1 MSLHADARLYAG
13 LFDGAEEAE
22 VKINADR
29 KAYVHLIRGELTVN
43 GQALKEGDAA
53 LIKDESLI
61 QLSQGK
67 NAEVLVFDLQP

>member
-1 MSLHADARLYAG
+1 M
-13 LFDGAEEAE
+13 
-22 VKINADR
+22 
-29 KAYVHLIRGELTVN
+29 HLIRGELTVN

-61 QLSQGK
+61 QLSHGK